1 MIQTTADVVRGDLV
15 QVMVEL
21 FGRARLLA
29 GRREVPV
36 EVPVVCGIGKLASVL
51 ADSVPTLMGE
61 VVREDNVGLVE
72 SYVFNLNGIRFLGD
86 EFVELEQGDR
96 ILLFSSQAGG

>member
-1 MIQTTADVVRGDLV
+1 M

-29 GRREVPV
+29 GRREVPI
-36 EVPVVCGIGKLASVL
+36 EVPVACGIGDLASVL
-51 ADSVPTLMGE
+51 ADAVPTLMRE
-61 VVREDNVGLVE
+61 VICEDNLGLVE
-72 SYVFNLNGIRFLGD
+72 SYVFNLNGTRFLGD
-86 EFVELEQGDR
+86 EFVELEPGDR